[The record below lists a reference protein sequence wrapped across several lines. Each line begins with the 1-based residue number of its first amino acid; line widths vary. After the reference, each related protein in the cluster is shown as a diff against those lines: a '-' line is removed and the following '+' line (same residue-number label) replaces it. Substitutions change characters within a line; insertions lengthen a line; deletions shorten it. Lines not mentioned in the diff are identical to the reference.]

1 MRKTLLFVAAVA
13 PLLLSA
19 CVSSK
24 FEKDPMYDAGFGDG
38 CSTGTARSQGAPPSN
53 PVRDDKDWQ
62 SSEAYRA
69 GWKAGYGSCSP
80 NSRTDTSGTDRD
92 QGGHY

>member
-1 MRKTLLFVAAVA
+1 MRKTLLFVAAVT

-24 FEKDPMYDAGFGDG
+24 YEKDPMYDAGFSDG
-38 CSTGTARSQGAPPSN
+38 CSTGTARSQGGPPSN

-69 GWKAGYGSCSP
+69 GWKSGYGSCSP
-80 NSRTDTSGTDRD
+80 NSRTDPSGTDRD